1 MLIVSRKHSESIL
14 IHPGA
19 DIDPKTTIADL
30 FRTGPIEI
38 RVFSVGQK
46 RVKMGVQT
54 PEQLSIRRKDR
65 ATTS

>member
-14 IHPGA
+14 IRPGD
-19 DIDPKTTIADL
+19 DIDPNTTVAEL

-38 RVFSVGQK
+38 KIYSVGQK

-54 PEQLSIRRKDR
+54 PDELNIRRKD
-65 ATTS
+65 AETA